1 MLKRSQVTE
10 IKDPTKPIEFTAA
23 NNMDCNPTSFDDAT
37 KQDMGVNLLQQQMF
51 ASGIPGTM
59 YKPDAFKNGIYR
71 AAIGSGMLGAS
82 DRLTRVESVEEGG
95 DWD

>member
-1 MLKRSQVTE
+1 M
-10 IKDPTKPIEFTAA
+10 KDPTKPIEFTAA

-51 ASGIPGTM
+51 GGLGAPLPGTTM
-59 YKPDAFKNGIYR
+59 YKPDAFKQGGYNG
-71 AAIGSGMLGAS
+71 ASGLGMLAANE
-82 DRLTRVESVEEGG
+82 RVTRVESIDEG

>member
-37 KQDMGVNLLQQQMF
+37 KQDMGVNLLQQ
-51 ASGIPGTM
+51 
-59 YKPDAFKNGIYR
+59 
-71 AAIGSGMLGAS
+71 
-82 DRLTRVESVEEGG
+82 
-95 DWD
+95 